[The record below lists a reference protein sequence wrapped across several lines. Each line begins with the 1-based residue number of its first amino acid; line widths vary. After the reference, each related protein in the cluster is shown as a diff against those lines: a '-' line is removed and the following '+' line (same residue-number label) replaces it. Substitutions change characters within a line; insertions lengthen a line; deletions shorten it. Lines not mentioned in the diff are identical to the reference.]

1 MLAYLHSTH
10 SGYDGY
16 NGSANRTLLSRLSLT
31 MSQLPLTY
39 LFSGDQNERI
49 ERPAYPGDQ

>member
-1 MLAYLHSTH
+1 MLAYLRSTH

-16 NGSANRTLLSRLSLT
+16 DGSANRTLLRRLSLT